1 MELKE
6 LLEDVP
12 RGLLIGWAIGATLSL
27 TVTGLV
33 IWALIKYIGSE

>member
-12 RGLLIGWAIGATLSL
+12 RGLLIGWAIGAAISL
-27 TVTGLV
+27 TITGLV
-33 IWALIKYIGSE
+33 IWALIKYIGS